1 MSIKLGYVIAYVQD
15 VERTIGFYERA
26 FGLTR
31 RFVAEGADY
40 GELDTGATVLAFA
53 SEALGDAHHPD
64 GYARTR
70 PDGEPR
76 AFEIAL
82 VTDDVQVAV
91 DAALREGASMLKA
104 PELQPWGQTVAWLR
118 DPDGLTMEICTPVP
132 G

>member
-1 MSIKLGYVIAYVQD
+1 M
-15 VERTIGFYERA
+15 
-26 FGLTR
+26 
-31 RFVAEGADY
+31 
-40 GELDTGATVLAFA
+40 LAFA
-53 SEALGDAHHPD
+53 SEELGDAHHPD

-104 PELQPWGQTVAWLR
+104 AELQPWGQTVAWLR

>member
-31 RFVAEGADY
+31 RFVTEGADY

-53 SEALGDAHHPD
+53 SEALADAHHPD
-64 GYARTR
+64 GYASTR

-82 VTDDVQVAV
+82 VTDDVQAAV

-104 PELQPWGQTVAWLR
+104 PEQQPWGQTVAWLR
-118 DPDGLTMEICTPVP
+118 DPDGLTMEICTRVQ